1 MLRAREVLSI
11 ANRGIKKYKWMQKKI
26 DLDGPQGWD
35 HDAFTDVD
43 RHMIRF
49 KHNTAEPEIYD
60 ETSAPGIG
68 MKTRTRIC
76 GNGWVVQRRTG
87 VSTHIPKQKV
97 AGGDEHFRH
106 KQASHISNT
115 HIHTIAHKISSPD
128 YLRQRWTV
136 SDPFKGYDDAAH
148 FWYTPEHVPI
158 RKERPTTRIQRHELN
173 REKFQWP
180 IRSYSGRR
188 LGKSEKRS
196 DMTMVDPGK
205 PNPNHGKDT
214 RAKFYKFCHKNNIS
228 YDDIC

>member
-1 MLRAREVLSI
+1 MFSQAFGGVNVCRGVTKWFLCCKKFSFLRSRDSTFSTDKPVLAFAQRNLADIIWWARSTFL
-11 ANRGIKKYKWMQKKI
+11 YKWICCK
-26 DLDGPQGWD
+26 
-35 HDAFTDVD
+35 
-43 RHMIRF
+43 
-49 KHNTAEPEIYD
+49 NTSTGNCTTSQEIYD

-87 VSTHIPKQKV
+87 VYTHVPKQKV

-148 FWYTPEHVPI
+148 FWYTPEHVPVCWRNI
-158 RKERPTTRIQRHELN
+158 HIFFDT
-173 REKFQWP
+173 
-180 IRSYSGRR
+180 SYV
-188 LGKSEKRS
+188 K
-196 DMTMVDPGK
+196 TF
-205 PNPNHGKDT
+205 
-214 RAKFYKFCHKNNIS
+214 A
-228 YDDIC
+228 